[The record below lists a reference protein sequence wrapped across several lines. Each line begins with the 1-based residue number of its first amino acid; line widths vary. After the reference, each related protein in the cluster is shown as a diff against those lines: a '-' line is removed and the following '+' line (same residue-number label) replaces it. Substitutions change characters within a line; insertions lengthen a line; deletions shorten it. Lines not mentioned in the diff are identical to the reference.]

1 MIKDKDNNDK
11 KCGTSN
17 HAFEL
22 RGVDASESKCKEEC
36 EMNEE
41 CVAFSAEWNNW
52 CVGCETTLTESSIG
66 AITFRKSG
74 IHFCMRILKTL
85 C

>member
-1 MIKDKDNNDK
+1 MINDK
-11 KCGTSN
+11 ENNGKKCESN
-17 HAFEL
+17 HVFDL
-22 RGVDASESKCKEEC
+22 RDGDAIESKCKEEC
-36 EMNEE
+36 ETNEE

-74 IHFCMRILKTL
+74 IHFFMRIL
-85 C
+85 